1 MTVHTLSMHH
11 QPLRKQIILAR
22 WIMKVKIRTILELL
36 WKTWN
41 DSLAD
46 FQAGLTFDPA
56 GVLLYEWGYNWNA
69 LMEVSGKDF
78 ITRWSSL
85 SKRMLEAKTEVQL
98 EGAHTELSA
107 MKTLSLLKKLK
118 RVCFKHLTHFIFIA
132 RKTNFGSDIS
142 WLSFY
147 KTLDCLC

>member
-36 WKTWN
+36 WKNWN

-56 GVLLYEWGYNWNA
+56 GVLLYE
-69 LMEVSGKDF
+69 
-78 ITRWSSL
+78 
-85 SKRMLEAKTEVQL
+85 
-98 EGAHTELSA
+98 
-107 MKTLSLLKKLK
+107 
-118 RVCFKHLTHFIFIA
+118 
-132 RKTNFGSDIS
+132 
-142 WLSFY
+142 
-147 KTLDCLC
+147 

>member
-1 MTVHTLSMHH
+1 MHH

-56 GVLLYEWGYNWNA
+56 GVLLYE
-69 LMEVSGKDF
+69 
-78 ITRWSSL
+78 
-85 SKRMLEAKTEVQL
+85 
-98 EGAHTELSA
+98 
-107 MKTLSLLKKLK
+107 
-118 RVCFKHLTHFIFIA
+118 
-132 RKTNFGSDIS
+132 
-142 WLSFY
+142 
-147 KTLDCLC
+147 